1 MFDGRAWTVAHEA
14 WLRGQVFELP
24 VTRAAFDDCCQAV
37 LTIRLRRDGLDE
49 KIADLS
55 ATLGSRRSSAGPGVC
70 AGWDA
75 RGVRVVRRDRRLDDV
90 VPERRSGSCLGLV
103 ASEHRS
109 GQKHTRGS
117 ITKAGNSHARRLLV
131 EAAWH
136 HRKPHRTSV
145 ELERRGQRPEVR
157 APLSR
162 PASACTGGATSSS
175 TAGCA
180 RRWWRSPPPGNSPGS
195 AYRRQPVASAS
206 RN

>member
-1 MFDGRAWTVAHEA
+1 M
-14 WLRGQVFELP
+14 FELQG
-24 VTRAAFDDCCQAV
+24 TRSAFDDCYQAV

-49 KIADLS
+49 KIAGLP
-55 ATLGSRRSSAGPGVC
+55 TTRGSRRSSAGPVVC

-75 RGVRVVRRDRRLDDV
+75 RGVRVVRRDRRLDHV
-90 VPERRSGSCLGLV
+90 VPERRSGPCLGLV
-103 ASEHRS
+103 ASDHRS

-157 APLSR
+157 STLVAVAAARELTGFCVPTSTRRVGEQELTQDAGALHICSILHTYH
-162 PASACTGGATSSS
+162 PAQEYPTLEE
-175 TAGCA
+175 
-180 RRWWRSPPPGNSPGS
+180 
-195 AYRRQPVASAS
+195 
-206 RN
+206 